1 MEASNLTGLLKASP
15 KSQTSHSGLLQLSR
29 RDKRPQ
35 FLSGLYDLLCLHAH
49 RCLECMDSGRIDAL
63 YCGYRSRCAHR
74 GQRFLASEQ
83 FVADAHLVH
92 AACCGIAEACV
103 SEGLDSSRITGVV
116 VFHMRHL
123 MLSFERYI
131 SRIPSCQYFR
141 TKAMHHMHPIRGCEC
156 GSIVSPSCR
165 YHSPSLCPLSKVT
178 LDRAV
183 IIDFNAA
190 HDHSVIVLLDV
201 RARLPGAAT
210 PCIGLPPP
218 PDQSSVEPSSNHA
231 IGAICAGG
239 ANLCMHGR
247 RLGA

>member
-92 AACCGIAEACV
+92 AACCGIAEAGV
-103 SEGLDSSRITGVV
+103 VEGLDSPP
-116 VFHMRHL
+116 L
-123 MLSFERYI
+123 
-131 SRIPSCQYFR
+131 P
-141 TKAMHHMHPIRGCEC
+141 RG
-156 GSIVSPSCR
+156 GGFPMPPPMPFFLRDINPA
-165 YHSPSLCPLSKVT
+165 PSLP
-178 LDRAV
+178 
-183 IIDFNAA
+183 
-190 HDHSVIVLLDV
+190 H
-201 RARLPGAAT
+201 LPAQT
-210 PCIGLPPP
+210 PPP
-218 PDQSSVEPSSNHA
+218 PIFLWRGPCP
-231 IGAICAGG
+231 GP
-239 ANLCMHGR
+239 
-247 RLGA
+247 